1 MLRIHAADVSLFNA
15 SREAWNALVLSM
27 NRPSVFCTWEWIHA
41 WLRILGQSYQPLILF
56 AYNGDTLVGILPFAV
71 KTMRIEDGVVPGRAI
86 TFCGSRELYPDH
98 MDIIASAEDATECMR
113 AAMHYLSVEFKS
125 WDVMHFSHVSDD
137 AALLEY
143 VRSSYPETDIRH
155 VSLAPYI
162 PIRDAF
168 DGNYEK
174 YMMSLSRNKRHDLR
188 RRNKKL
194 ITEDGVLYVA
204 DDLKKNGDCI
214 RTLFTLHKM
223 RADSK
228 GIETTFSGQTL
239 QAFHE
244 EIAGIFQ
251 DNGWLTLRVMRRGEK
266 VLASLYCFTFAG
278 RVFAY
283 QSGIDPAWE
292 PKGIGSAV
300 LYNMVEEAFQSKC
313 IEFDFLRGG
322 EEYKGSWTEYA
333 RSQYTVN
340 IYNSS
345 ITGQMIRETGKV
357 RALAK
362 RLIKG

>member
-1 MLRIHAADVSLFNA
+1 MLRIQAADESLFNN

-56 AYNGDTLVGILPFAV
+56 AYKGNTLVGALPLAV
-71 KTMRIEDGVVPGRAI
+71 KTMRIEDGVIPGRII

-98 MDIIASAEDATECMR
+98 MDIIASAEDAWECLH
-113 AAMHYLSVEFKS
+113 AAMHYLSVEFRS
-125 WDVMHFSHVSDD
+125 WDVMHFSHLSDD

-143 VRSSYPETDIRH
+143 IRSSCPEPEIPH

-194 ITEDGVLYVA
+194 ILEDGVLYAA
-204 DDLKKNGDCI
+204 DDPKKNPDCI

-228 GIETTFSGQTL
+228 GIVTTFSGQAL

-251 DNGWLTLRVMRRGEK
+251 DKGWLTLRVMKRGDK

-283 QSGIDPAWE
+283 QLGIDPAWE

-300 LYNMVEEAFQSKC
+300 LYNMVEEAFQRKC

-322 EEYKGSWTEYA
+322 EEYKGSWTEHA
-333 RSQYTVN
+333 RSQYTAN

-345 ITGQMIRETGKV
+345 VTGQMIRKSGKM

-362 RLIKG
+362 RWVKG

>member
-1 MLRIHAADVSLFNA
+1 MLRIHAADVSLFNT
-15 SREAWNALVLSM
+15 SRDEWNELVMSM
-27 NRPSVFCTWEWIHA
+27 KRPSVFCTWEWIHA
-41 WLRILGQSYQPLILF
+41 WFRLLGNSYQPLLLF
-56 AYNGDTLVGILPFAV
+56 AYRGDTLAGVIPFAM

-98 MDIIASAEDATECMR
+98 MDVIASAEDAAECMH
-113 AAMHYLSVEFKS
+113 AAMHYLSTEFKA
-125 WDVMHFSHVSDD
+125 WDVMHISHVSDD
-137 AALLEY
+137 AALLAY
-143 VRSSYPETDIRH
+143 IRSSDPEPDIRH

-194 ITEDGVLYVA
+194 IVEDGVLYVA
-204 DDLKKNGDCI
+204 DDPKQNADCI

-228 GIETTFSGQTL
+228 GIETTFAGETL
-239 QAFHE
+239 RAFHE
-244 EIAGIFQ
+244 EIAGMYQ
-251 DNGWLTLRVMRRGEK
+251 DSGWLTLRVMKQGEK
-266 VLASLYCFTFAG
+266 ALASLYCFTFAG

-283 QSGIDPAWE
+283 QTGIDPAWE
-292 PKGIGSAV
+292 PKGIGSAI
-300 LYNMVEEAFQSKC
+300 LFNMVEEAFQRNC

-322 EEYKGSWTEYA
+322 EEYKGSWTEHA
-333 RSQYTVN
+333 RAQYTVN

-345 ITGQMIRETGKV
+345 VTGQMIRETGKV

-362 RLIKG
+362 RWIRG